1 METAKKRGIVIYDL
15 DINGDTEE
23 IFEMHSLLKE
33 YAEGFKSFV
42 KDRNPKLAKNV
53 TFEQIKSGVPM
64 AERRGLS
71 GEVKDIV
78 FRGVRDRPN
87 SKIKIPMW
95 TSKDQERLSP
105 GVHKKLQ
112 MLRNKIVHRGSLDPD
127 RFHKVLQFEADFLMD
142 QYRSNK
148 TPLTYS
154 EDAMLLLDRMVDG
167 TAGRR
172 KEG

>member
-78 FRGVRDRPN
+78 FRGVRDKPN
-87 SKIKIPMW
+87 SKIKIPME
-95 TSKDQERLSP
+95 THVGQVSP
-105 GVHKKLQ
+105 GTPTRSGRL
-112 MLRNKIVHRGSLDPD
+112 RGSPD
-127 RFHKVLQFEADFLMD
+127 HPR
-142 QYRSNK
+142 
-148 TPLTYS
+148 PLT
-154 EDAMLLLDRMVDG
+154 VTNG
-167 TAGRR
+167 HN
-172 KEG
+172 